1 MEEEILKSK
10 ENEQIKNNDS
20 QLINLFG
27 DLIKNTISKINSE
40 KIMISYIKYYFFRV
54 VKFLENNENDKIIES
69 FNQNF
74 IWILD
79 EIQYINKELI
89 FEIVEIFVDNKNL
102 YSKCIVQLLDR
113 YYEKITNKF
122 YKVNISLIN
131 KPTDFQ
137 KVFNDLTE
145 LKNLIELLQRFFK
158 LPIEY
163 EKKGI
168 LFLSK
173 MI

>member
-122 YKVNISLIN
+122 YKVNIPLIN